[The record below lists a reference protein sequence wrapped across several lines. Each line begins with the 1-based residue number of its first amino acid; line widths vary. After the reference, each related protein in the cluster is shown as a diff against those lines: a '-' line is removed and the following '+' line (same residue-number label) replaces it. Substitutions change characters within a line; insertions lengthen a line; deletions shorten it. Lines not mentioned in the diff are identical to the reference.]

1 MARHNTGDNKIFA
14 CSLYFDTLARELA
27 VPVAIACS
35 MQGMVTGADALRD
48 CKAIFDTG
56 ATSSMISS
64 DIAHALGLQSID
76 TALVTGIH
84 GTERVPIYTVDVRFK
99 GGFILSSLKVAEAGA
114 DAGFDILL
122 GMDVIARG
130 AMLLSSHDKRTLFAF
145 FYPQNV
151 NNQ

>member
-1 MARHNTGDNKIFA
+1 MTSHNTGDKIFA
-14 CSLYFDTLARELA
+14 CSLYFDTLAREIA
-27 VPVAIACS
+27 VPVSIHT
-35 MQGMVTGADALRD
+35 MQDMKAGEDAERS

-99 GGFILSSLKVAEAGA
+99 GGFILSSLKVAEADA

-145 FYPQNV
+145 FYQQNV

>member
-1 MARHNTGDNKIFA
+1 MASHDTGDNKIFA

-64 DIAHALGLQSID
+64 DIARALHLQSID
-76 TALVTGIH
+76 TALVTGVH
-84 GTERVPIYTVDVRFK
+84 GTERVSIYTIDVRFK
-99 GGFILSSLKVAEAGA
+99 GGFTLSTLHVAEAGA
-114 DAGFDILL
+114 DAGFDLL
-122 GMDVIARG
+122 IGMDVIARG
-130 AMLLSSHDKRTLFAF
+130 SMLLSSHDKRTLFAF

-151 NNQ
+151 NN

>member
-1 MARHNTGDNKIFA
+1 MARHNTDDKIFA

-27 VPVAIACS
+27 VPVAIVCS
-35 MQGMVTGADALRD
+35 MQGMVTGADALRN

-64 DIAHALGLQSID
+64 GIARALHLQSID
-76 TALVTGIH
+76 TALVTGVH
-84 GTERVPIYTVDVRFK
+84 GTERVPIYTIDVRFK
-99 GGFILSSLKVAEAGA
+99 GGFVLPTLQVAEAGA
-114 DAGFDILL
+114 DAGFDLL
-122 GMDVIARG
+122 IGMDVIARG